1 MQKKNWFPI
10 ILITTA
16 AVTAGATVLLAALY
30 HFHPQG
36 WLLSAAITFGTTCYH
51 FSMRLLVGALI
62 PNRFDPGSRWFQPRK
77 AETALYKK
85 LRDKRWKDHLPT
97 YDPRLFSMQDN
108 TLEGIVKN
116 TCQAEIVHEVIIVC
130 SFLPMLASLL
140 WGEFWVFAATTVIA
154 ALLDSTFVML
164 QRYNRPRLM
173 RLLGKKRRKD

>member
-1 MQKKNWFPI
+1 MKKNIFPSVMI
-10 ILITTA
+10 G
-16 AVTAGATVLLAALY
+16 TAGISCFLCILLTALY
-30 HFHPQG
+30 LYFDAG
-36 WLLSAAITFGTTCYH
+36 WLLSLAITVGTICYH

-62 PNRFDPGSRWFQPRK
+62 PNRFDPESRWFQPHK

-85 LRDKRWKDHLPT
+85 LRVKYWKDHLPT

-130 SFLPMLASLL
+130 SFIPLLASLL
-140 WGEFWVFAATTVIA
+140 WGEFWVFATTSVIA
-154 ALLDSTFVML
+154 ALLDSVFVML

-173 RLLGKKRRKD
+173 RLLGKQRRKD